1 MLITGYSQI
10 QGASMDVEANKQ
22 IVRRYVELWNTGNTA
37 LADDILAPTYVDHA
51 HPEVSGS
58 ESVKQA
64 LQQTRAAFPDFAISI
79 DSLIGERDMVALR
92 VTIRRTRQ
100 GQEIVSQIIWFVR
113 IENGKMAELWTGAE
127 ASR

>member
-1 MLITGYSQI
+1 
-10 QGASMDVEANKQ
+10 MDVEANKQ

-51 HPEVSGS
+51 HPEVSGP

-100 GQEIVSQIIWFVR
+100 GQEIVSWIIWFVR
-113 IENGKMAELWTGAE
+113 VEDGKMAELWTGAE